1 MVSKLDRFFN
11 PKDGTYANVP
21 IIPVHPE
28 KFRGKR
34 PFSNNILI
42 GNWYEDQLKFN
53 ESLHRSKTMYTI
65 DYPAHVGSIPDTVLR
80 RKILAAHNQKPGRL
94 ILDHHDIDDR
104 KQHISSYDEQ
114 YNKRGAYGEH
124 QDTSERKW
132 LILEKRWIPERSDHP
147 LEATPTSWG
156 LIVRKRSQSQSL
168 RRQRT
173 MPEVSEYAGRYVAHP
188 PEEYS
193 SSKTSGIPHIYTRA
207 IDRKNSFNNVIK
219 QRCMTDFSCRQPIT
233 TDSIDPDY
241 TYSLRRSTNVPR
253 ALFYLGKLPNQITRK
268 HLPLETESTNPV
280 LAVTSS
286 IEQIQSQEQPV

>member
-1 MVSKLDRFFN
+1 
-11 PKDGTYANVP
+11 
-21 IIPVHPE
+21 
-28 KFRGKR
+28 
-34 PFSNNILI
+34 
-42 GNWYEDQLKFN
+42 
-53 ESLHRSKTMYTI
+53 
-65 DYPAHVGSIPDTVLR
+65 
-80 RKILAAHNQKPGRL
+80 
-94 ILDHHDIDDR
+94 
-104 KQHISSYDEQ
+104 YDEQ
-114 YNKRGAYGEH
+114 YNKRGAYGEY

-147 LEATPTSWG
+147 LEAAPTSWG

-173 MPEVSEYAGRYVAHP
+173 MPEMSEYAGRYVAHP

-193 SSKTSGIPHIYTRA
+193 SSKTPGIPHIYTRA
-207 IDRKNSFNNVIK
+207 IDRTNSFNNVRN

-241 TYSLRRSTNVPR
+241 AYSLRRSTNVPR

-286 IEQIQSQEQPV
+286 IEQIQSQQQPV